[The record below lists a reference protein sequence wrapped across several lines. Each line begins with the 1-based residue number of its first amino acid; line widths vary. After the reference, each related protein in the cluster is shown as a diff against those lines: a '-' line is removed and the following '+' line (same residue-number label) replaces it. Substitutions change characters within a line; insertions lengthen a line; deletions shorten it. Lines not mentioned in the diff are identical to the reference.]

1 MLKRHTK
8 AKSEFIVGELVQ
20 EEKKSEPVF
29 ISIAKKMNEHSLH
42 VPFQCCIET
51 KRQFSRN

>member
-1 MLKRHTK
+1 MLYQFIPMLKRHTK

-29 ISIAKKMNEHSLH
+29 KSIAKKNE
-42 VPFQCCIET
+42 
-51 KRQFSRN
+51 